1 MADKTRIGLL
11 VNSLLEPKLGPA
23 SGDDIERIE
32 YRPWSVV
39 ASQPHTIKSVPP
51 PSDVSHRRVPCQR
64 FQIDSEREADD
75 EIWTDEEQ
83 STKIGKPCP

>member
-1 MADKTRIGLL
+1 MADRTRVGLL

-39 ASQPHTIKSVPP
+39 ASQPHTIQLVSP
-51 PSDVSHRRVPCQR
+51 PSDISHRGVPYQR
-64 FQIDSEREADD
+64 FQIDSEREADA
-75 EIWTDEEQ
+75 IRTEEE
-83 STKIGKPCP
+83 